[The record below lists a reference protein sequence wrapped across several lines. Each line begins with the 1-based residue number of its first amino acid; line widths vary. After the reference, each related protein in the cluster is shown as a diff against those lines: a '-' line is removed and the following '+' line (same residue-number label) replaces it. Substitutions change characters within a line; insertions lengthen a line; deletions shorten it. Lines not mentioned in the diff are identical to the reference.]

1 MLVMIGMVAFLTAF
15 TRSPFTCAI
24 LVLEMTDRHSV
35 IFYLLVAAWGSNLI
49 ATLIDSKSF
58 YEKTSEVIV
67 KELNPNNPQ
76 NNSNSI

>member
-1 MLVMIGMVAFLTAF
+1 MHCLKKKDALYRASLHIYW
-15 TRSPFTCAI
+15 
-24 LVLEMTDRHSV
+24 SV